1 MSAVLIE
8 EYVIIDYGLLLG
20 HVRFALRSIKI
31 KNMRFITDIELAVVT
46 QKILVMTVEFIE
58 GII

>member
-1 MSAVLIE
+1 MIV
-8 EYVIIDYGLLLG
+8 DYGLQLG
-20 HVRFALRSIKI
+20 HACFTLRSIKI

>member
-1 MSAVLIE
+1 MIV
-8 EYVIIDYGLLLG
+8 DNGLKLG
-20 HVRFALRSIKI
+20 HVCVTLRSIKI

>member
-20 HVRFALRSIKI
+20 HVRFTLRSIKI

>member
-20 HVRFALRSIKI
+20 HVRFTLRSIKI

-46 QKILVMTVEFIE
+46 QKLLVMTVEFIE